1 VLRDTRWPVRLGLY
15 HDESILALLRR
26 RTDFRTS
33 PCGVAAPDTLA
44 SLLECVPLGRLLLP
58 KPLDEV
64 ELDAGQWTAD
74 VVQGIAIGE
83 RPEVD
88 RDQAGTVDQFDH

>member
-1 VLRDTRWPVRLGLY
+1 VRLGFF

-26 RTDFRTS
+26 HTDFRVS
-33 PCGVAAPDTLA
+33 PCGVAATDTFA
-44 SLLECVPLGRLLLP
+44 SLLEGVPRGRLLSP

-64 ELDAGQWTAD
+64 KLDAGQWTAD

-83 RPEVD
+83 RPEID

>member
-1 VLRDTRWPVRLGLY
+1 MFAEPQNGLVTV
-15 HDESILALLRR
+15 DDR
-26 RTDFRTS
+26 
-33 PCGVAAPDTLA
+33 VAATDTLA
-44 SLLECVPLGRLLLP
+44 SLLECVSRGRLLSP

-83 RPEVD
+83 RPEID
-88 RDQAGTVDQFDH
+88 RD